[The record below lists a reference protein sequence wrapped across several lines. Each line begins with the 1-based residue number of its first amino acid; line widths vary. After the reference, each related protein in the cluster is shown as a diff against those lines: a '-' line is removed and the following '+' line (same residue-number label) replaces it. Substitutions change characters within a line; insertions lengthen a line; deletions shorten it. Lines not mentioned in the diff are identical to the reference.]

1 MQALKKVLPVFV
13 LSAAFVGGLLMFDT
27 VMNRDHIDRDPAA
40 VKGKIFDVRSS
51 NPDQLRQEI
60 LNRLRIQ
67 PVLEA
72 NNFVSKSLLFS
83 GLAAQIC
90 KTHEKIELEF
100 VADGVSV
107 GGDQTKMIV
116 STQCSAGQNPLEV
129 GAIKFPI
136 QEILNEKPRSAEFKF
151 SGYSGTFQFVNVSDV
166 WPSVWILSSVRFK
179 SSADEGKTVG
189 LDLIKAEGSSAAP
202 VVLEF

>member
-1 MQALKKVLPVFV
+1 MF
-13 LSAAFVGGLLMFDT
+13 AA
-27 VMNRDHIDRDPAA
+27 VMNKDLVVRDPAA
-40 VKGKIFDVRSS
+40 VQNKIFDFRSS
-51 NPDQLRQEI
+51 NPDQVRQEI
-60 LNRLRIQ
+60 SNRIKIQ

-83 GLAAQIC
+83 GLTAQIC

-116 STQCSAGQNPLEV
+116 TTQCSSGQNPLEV

-136 QEILNEKPRSAEFKF
+136 QEIMNEKPRSAEFKF
-151 SGYSGTFQFVNVSDV
+151 SGYSGSYQFINVSDV
-166 WPSVWILSSVRFK
+166 WPSVWVLSSVRFK
-179 SSADEGKTVG
+179 SSTDEGKNIG
-189 LDLIKAEGSSAAP
+189 LDLIKAEGSSAAT